1 MADLTPPQNLD
12 AEQSLLGAMLLDKE
26 TMARVVDVV
35 RPEDFY
41 DERHGFVFGA
51 MRELYD
57 SHRPV
62 DLVTVTE
69 VLANQGNLERVGGAS
84 KLAALTTGTPSAA
97 HAAQYAEIVANKAT
111 LRRLISAASMIG
123 ELAFKE
129 TANLDE
135 TLDRAEQALFNVSR
149 KHLKTSFIPVKEVL
163 SGAFERIDALYENR
177 GQLRGIPTGFKD
189 LDDLLAGLQGANLII
204 VAARPSMGKTS
215 FALNVA
221 ANAAGH
227 CHYSVG
233 IFSLEMSKD
242 ELVERLLASEANI
255 DSWKMQTGNLNEQD
269 FPAISEAMGKLA
281 EMPIYIDDIGFI
293 NVLEIRSK
301 ARRLKAEKG
310 LDLLIIDHMQLM
322 EGSMRR
328 DESRVQEMSEI
339 SRSLK
344 ALAKELNIPII
355 AISQLS
361 RAVEQRERKIPQLSD
376 LRESGSIEQDADVV
390 MFIYREEYYNPKT
403 ERKNVADIL
412 IAKHRNGPTGRV
424 EIYFD
429 ASRMQF
435 RDLERRREEAPVA
448 A

>member
-1 MADLTPPQNLD
+1 M
-12 AEQSLLGAMLLDKE
+12 
-26 TMARVVDVV
+26 
-35 RPEDFY
+35 
-41 DERHGFVFGA
+41 
-51 MRELYD
+51 
-57 SHRPV
+57 
-62 DLVTVTE
+62 
-69 VLANQGNLERVGGAS
+69 
-84 KLAALTTGTPSAA
+84 TTGTPSAA

-227 CHYSVG
+227 GHYSVG

-435 RDLERRREEAPVA
+435 RDLERRLEEAPVA